1 VLNRNNHFEFEIKG
15 ETTIMATNLP
25 DPYIPQNPGD
35 LITAEN
41 WNEMQV
47 DIKQD
52 IASQIT
58 TAIAGIKSVSHADDA
73 HTLDGQDTKALTDSI
88 LKQAEEILPQRTG
101 YFRSFNRLKTGTEKI
116 IKHGLKS
123 FPLAD
128 IYILDYFPAV
138 CSTGDNDATP
148 MWVNFFLYHSS
159 ERTITVKGTPPIKV
173 PIEPSDVQPFRVL
186 FSDMLALY
194 KVQYTD
200 TSTLDELETEFWK
213 AFWASNDEFDSDQY
227 CHSPWFEKC
236 CGEKRSVRQLKDQG
250 AWDDIWFKMVP
261 TKIHT
266 NLDFSDIKA
275 LASEKANPQANPPT
289 TFLDQSAESLKES
302 AVVRPPFSP
311 VTPMLASI
319 EVNQHDFDTV
329 GIVLRADPVYPK
341 RFNADTFALPESFKN
356 ELKIMVLLKV

>member
-1 VLNRNNHFEFEIKG
+1 LKLEIKG

-25 DPYIPQNPGD
+25 DPYISQNPGD

-52 IASQIT
+52 IASQIK
-58 TAIAGIKSVSHADDA
+58 TAVAGIKSVSHADDA
-73 HTLDGQDTKALTDSI
+73 HTLDGKDTQALTDSI

-138 CSTGDNDATP
+138 CSTGENDATP
-148 MWVNFFLYHSS
+148 MWVNFFLYHSR
-159 ERTITVKGTPPIKV
+159 EQTITVKGPAGTIRV

-213 AFWASNDEFDSDQY
+213 AFWDSNDEFDSDQY

-266 NLDFSDIKA
+266 NLDLSDLKA
-275 LASEKANPQANPPT
+275 LATALAAGSQATDAEKKDQA
-289 TFLDQSAESLKES
+289 FLKQSGISLRDS
-302 AVVRPPFSP
+302 AVVRSPLSP
-311 VTPMLASI
+311 VTPIFASI

-329 GIVLRADPVYPK
+329 GITLRADPVYPE
-341 RFNADTFALPESFKN
+341 RFTDTAGFALPETYTN